1 MTLKRTLAALA
12 AFVVTLALAAVLVV
26 GGRPQPA
33 WAQVTCP
40 TSLPPASNFTS
51 AVTTQGQFK
60 TNLTNLVA
68 YLTCLLGTDGTAATA
83 KSTLGLSTVATSGSY
98 ADLSGKPTSLP
109 PSGAAGGDLA
119 GTYPNPTLAPGG
131 GSLASLLEGHIGG
144 LALSNDGT
152 SPQTVIDTS
161 AGVATS
167 DDATALM
174 KLASFTK
181 STAAWAVGSGN
192 GCLDS
197 GAVAAS
203 TWYHLFVIER
213 TDTGVVDELCS
224 TSATAPTLPTNYTK
238 KRRIGSFKTDGSAHV
253 LGFTQYGAGNVR
265 EYLWATG
272 VLDQSGASIPLS
284 PSRGLFTLASVP
296 SGIKVRA
303 ILNVTVPGTLGLVQF
318 FEPDVSTLGSEGNAS
333 VVTSGRQYN
342 GRIELRTN
350 TSQQIGAL
358 ASVSGMTFN
367 AATNG
372 WYDDI

>member
-1 MTLKRTLAALA
+1 
-12 AFVVTLALAAVLVV
+12 
-26 GGRPQPA
+26 
-33 WAQVTCP
+33 
-40 TSLPPASNFTS
+40 
-51 AVTTQGQFK
+51 VTTQGQFK

-68 YLTCLLGTDGTAATA
+68 YLTCLLGTDGSTATV
-83 KSTLGLSTVATSGSY
+83 KSTLGLATVATSGSY

-131 GSLASLLEGHIGG
+131 GSLASLLQGHVGG
-144 LALSNDGT
+144 LALSNDGS

-181 STAAWAVGSGN
+181 STAAWAVGSAN

-197 GAVAAS
+197 GTIAAS

-224 TSATAPTLPTNYTK
+224 TSATAPTLPTSYTK

-253 LGFTQYGAGNVR
+253 LGFTQYGMGNTR
-265 EYLWATG
+265 EYVWAAA
-272 VLDQSGASIPLS
+272 VEDQSAASVPNG
-284 PSRGLFTLASVP
+284 SRSLLTLASVP
-296 SGIKVRA
+296 AGIRVA
-303 ILNVTVPGTLGLVQF
+303 VIVNVTVPGTLNVGEIS
-318 FEPDVSTLGSEGNAS
+318 EPDHTSNYPDGNWS
-333 VVTSGRQYN
+333 VVTAGRQWNARYQ
-342 GRIELRTN
+342 IRTN
-350 TSQQIGAL
+350 TSQQVGVSCNASGVTVNIATIG
-358 ASVSGMTFN
+358 
-367 AATNG
+367 
-372 WYDDI
+372 WRDDI